1 MQNREAMK
9 PIVELQ
15 NVTAG
20 YGDEVIL
27 KKVNLTIREQDFI
40 GVIGPNGGGK
50 TTLVKVILG
59 LIGVVSGKVV
69 HHFEDTNEKGRH
81 AIGYLPQINRTDR
94 RFPIA
99 VLDVVLSGLAG
110 SGKLFNRFSKKDV
123 QKARGLLRQ
132 MGISHLEQKNVGEL
146 SGGQMQ
152 RVFLCRAIISEPKLL
167 ILDEPNTFVDNKFES
182 DLYNILKEL
191 NKKMAI
197 MIISHDVGTI
207 TYYVKTI
214 ACVNRELHYHESN
227 VISEQQLAAYNCPI
241 QIIAHGNVPHTV
253 LHQHEHSQEEMN
265 ERK

>member
-1 MQNREAMK
+1 MK
-9 PIVELQ
+9 TLLELK
-15 NVTAG
+15 NINAG
-20 YGDEVIL
+20 YSDEVIL
-27 KKVNLTIREQDFI
+27 KNVNLAIRDRDFI

-59 LIGVVSGKVV
+59 LLKPMSGKIIYYRNNNGNQ
-69 HHFEDTNEKGRH
+69 HR
-81 AIGYLPQINRTDR
+81 IGYLPQISRTDKK
-94 RFPIA
+94 FPIT

-110 SGKLFNRFSKKDV
+110 AGRIFSRFSK
-123 QKARGLLRQ
+123 QEIAGARALLHQ
-132 MGISHLEQKNVGEL
+132 MGIAGLEKKNIGDL

-152 RVFLCRAIISEPKLL
+152 RVFLSRAIISGPQLL

-182 DLYNILKEL
+182 DLYRILKEL
-191 NKKMAI
+191 NEKMAI
-197 MIISHDVGTI
+197 MIVSHDVGTI

-253 LHQHEHSQEEMN
+253 LHQHEN
-265 ERK
+265 G